1 MSDRKRHKH
10 EPVPAT
16 PRKRGLHRRTLLAA
30 GVVGAL
36 GGGYLLFRPASGSEG
51 RSFSVKGGERRPVLD
66 PLRFPDRN
74 ARQAYLAAQRHPQ
87 VLDSLYCYCRCDRPP
102 FLHKSL
108 LSCFT
113 DNHGAG

>member
-1 MSDRKRHKH
+1 MSNRKHPKQ
-10 EPVPAT
+10 ETAPPA
-16 PRKRGLHRRTLLAA
+16 RRRGLHRRTLLAA
-30 GVVGAL
+30 GMVGAL
-36 GGGYLLFRPASGSEG
+36 GGGYLLFRPASGREG
-51 RSFSVKGGERRPVLD
+51 RSFSVQGGERRPVLD

-87 VLDSLYCYCRCDRPP
+87 VLDSIYCYCRCDRPP